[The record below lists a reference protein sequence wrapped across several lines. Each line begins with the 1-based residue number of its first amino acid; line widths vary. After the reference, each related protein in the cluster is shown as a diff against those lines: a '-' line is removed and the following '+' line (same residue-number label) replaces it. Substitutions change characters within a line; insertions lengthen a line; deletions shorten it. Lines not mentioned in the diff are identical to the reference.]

1 MEFILNAT
9 LLLTGLVSVARNIF
23 INVANE
29 FIDCNEMNTTP
40 EDLPKEFFYFMVE
53 YAFAAVEEGVKNG
66 TLPEDTFLNMQRL
79 SEAMTEEEMQ
89 FAIGF
94 HANPDEIGLKIVE
107 GLDKRALLLD
117 KMPWFSQVLPRLR
130 WLSEHASETI
140 L

>member
-9 LLLTGLVSVARNIF
+9 LLLTGLVSAARKLF

-29 FIDCNEMNTTP
+29 LIDRNAMDTTP

-53 YAFAAVEEGVKNG
+53 YAFAAVEENIKNG
-66 TLPEDTFLNMQRL
+66 TLPEDTFLNVKTL
-79 SEAMTEEEMQ
+79 SEALTKEEME
-89 FAIGF
+89 FAVGF
-94 HANPDEIGLKIVE
+94 HTNPEEIGLKIVE

-117 KMPWFSQVLPRLR
+117 KMPWFSQILPRLR

-140 L
+140 I